1 MTHQS
6 LLRLNDE
13 HLEYQLTESKRRL
26 QTMFGPI
33 SSYAYPY
40 GDSNPFI
47 ENQVKRYYDSAFLL
61 TQGGVFLEVDRHRIH
76 RYYISEIY
84 QILKNK

>member
-13 HLEYQLTESKRRL
+13 DLVYQLAESKRQL
-26 QTMFGPI
+26 QSIFGPI

-40 GDSNPFI
+40 GDISPFI
-47 ENQVKRYYDSAFLL
+47 ETLVKRYYDSAFLL

-84 QILKNK
+84 QIIKSK